1 MILNLGKDLGRISRI
16 SEIRVCTLKISRY
29 NSLILSPFLSLPRHG
44 PWNIL
49 YILYF
54 INQRRGHRVKKR
66 KAILY
71 VLANVYNMFI
81 ALVLLNFESVWVWT
95 VIPAFGS
102 FSSVWSSVGVVWM
115 VGEWLYRKGME
126 KIAILISSCMK
137 TEISYYFVFC
147 FLFFLGIPLAAPSSS
162 PNFGL
167 IGVLFS
173 FRLHT
178 HTISQVWQL
187 VWLQPQW
194 NLLSVQHCEQLF
206 RGLHVCCS
214 AGWTVFRPHP
224 GSFWAHGGDIGKDR
238 SPFRNQRPQS
248 AWSRVNIHVCVPI
261 ESITLTTW
269 PYTLFK

>member
-1 MILNLGKDLGRISRI
+1 MHFEDFQEQFFEPVSIPIPSTAWAMK
-16 SEIRVCTLKISRY
+16 
-29 NSLILSPFLSLPRHG
+29 
-44 PWNIL
+44 
-49 YILYF
+49 YF
-54 INQRRGHRVKKR
+54 ISVEEGGTELKR
-66 KAILY
+66 EKLY
-71 VLANVYNMFI
+71 CMYLLMFI
-81 ALVLLNFESVWVWT
+81 ICSLLLFCWIFESVWVWT

-126 KIAILISSCMK
+126 KIAVLISSSMK
-137 TEISYYFVFC
+137 TEISYYVFC
-147 FLFFLGIPLAAPSSS
+147 PLFFLGVSLAAPSCS
-162 PNFGL
+162 PIFGL
-167 IGVLFS
+167 ISVLFS

-206 RGLHVCCS
+206 RGLHVCSS

-224 GSFWAHGGDIGKDR
+224 GSSWAHGGDIGKDR

-269 PYTLFK
+269 PYTLLK